1 MADSEIRVGV
11 VGTGGW
17 TNAGHLAVYGTHPRA
32 KLMAICDIDKDRARG
47 AARMFDVEIVTDDYS
62 ELVNRDDIDA
72 IDIVTPNALH
82 SPIALA
88 APTPLLFGK

>member
-1 MADSEIRVGV
+1 M
-11 VGTGGW
+11 GTGGW

-62 ELVNRDDIDA
+62 VLVNRDDIDA
-72 IDIVTPNALH
+72 IEEGNDHTTDALRYMTY
-82 SPIALA
+82 SRKRADRKGGNVEMGTA
-88 APTPLLFGK
+88 